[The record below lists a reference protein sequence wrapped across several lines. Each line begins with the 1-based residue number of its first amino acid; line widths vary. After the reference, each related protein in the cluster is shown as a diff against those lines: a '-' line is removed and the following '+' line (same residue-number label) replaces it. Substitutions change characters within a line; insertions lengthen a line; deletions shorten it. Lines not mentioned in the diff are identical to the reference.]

1 MEDTGTW
8 LPFLSSVEGGEGNFM
23 QRGSHIMRPPQTHT
37 MMCLLG
43 GQAMSQAWVFC
54 ERCVQMRQMLTS
66 LADVA
71 TDASDVDSLADV
83 ATHVKALV
91 RDLWQPQD
99 QNVRPKVRSFLIRLS
114 FLFC

>member
-1 MEDTGTW
+1 
-8 LPFLSSVEGGEGNFM
+8 
-23 QRGSHIMRPPQTHT
+23 
-37 MMCLLG
+37 MCLLG

-99 QNVRPKVRSFLIRLS
+99 QNVRPKVRWFLIRLS